1 MFPIRTAPRG
11 LDVQNHYIWEMWAG
25 QSIVQGHPRLPE
37 DYRRVCLKKS
47 QDLPKGERVSL
58 HFHQKGSVLS
68 KIIQEVGPNP
78 LLKMSSVQ
86 NDLTWVAFGC
96 LYQSYQHWKTQNL
109 KQDKELDDVR
119 SRG

>member
-1 MFPIRTAPRG
+1 MQIISAFISCVALG
-11 LDVQNHYIWEMWAG
+11 E
-25 QSIVQGHPRLPE
+25 LPVPPVLLGTPLH
-37 DYRRVCLKKS
+37 RRVCLKKS

-109 KQDKELDDVR
+109 KQDKELDDLR